1 MPTQDQEQM
10 ISFWQWSGYQSCD
23 PLGVPARNGALLY
36 ASAKAYVHPAEL
48 LLGIADIASS
58 QVSCVAPLRSRGNP
72 LRSAAAIPLR
82 WGITF
87 SLLVM
92 RSMEP
97 HRQVCSTGG
106 ESGQFGAWA
115 PPQPA
120 FLDVQK
126 DIPETLPPALIILP

>member
-1 MPTQDQEQM
+1 M

-48 LLGIADIASS
+48 LLGIAGMASS
-58 QVSCVAPLRSRGNP
+58 QVGCVAPLRSRGNP

-97 HRQVCSTGG
+97 HRQVYSTGG

-115 PPQPA
+115 PPNQRFWMSKKISP
-120 FLDVQK
+120 K
-126 DIPETLPPALIILP
+126 HCRPR